1 MHRVSI
7 LKCIII
13 HIYLDVNCQFFF
25 SFFEYL
31 VVVFFLFLFL
41 LLFLR
46 FYGRRLRFIPK
57 NAKNELGQYPA
68 ISFYTVTESKTWI
81 LIDRFRAVSNYLM
94 HGIR

>member
-1 MHRVSI
+1 MSI
-7 LKCIII
+7 
-13 HIYLDVNCQFFF
+13 VNCFFF

-31 VVVFFLFLFL
+31 IVVFFLFLFL

-57 NAKNELGQYPA
+57 NAKKELDQYPA

-94 HGIR
+94 NGIR

>member
-1 MHRVSI
+1 MHRASI

-13 HIYLDVNCQFFF
+13 HIYLDANCHFF

-31 VVVFFLFLFL
+31 VVVFFLFLFV

-57 NAKNELGQYPA
+57 NAKKELGQYPA

-94 HGIR
+94 HDIR

>member
-1 MHRVSI
+1 MSI
-7 LKCIII
+7 
-13 HIYLDVNCQFFF
+13 VNFFF
-25 SFFEYL
+25 SFFENL

-46 FYGRRLRFIPK
+46 FYGRRPRFIPK
-57 NAKNELGQYPA
+57 NAKKELGQYPA

-94 HGIR
+94 HAIR

>member
-1 MHRVSI
+1 MSI
-7 LKCIII
+7 
-13 HIYLDVNCQFFF
+13 FF

-57 NAKNELGQYPA
+57 NAKKELGQYPA
-68 ISFYTVTESKTWI
+68 ISFFNTVTESKTWI